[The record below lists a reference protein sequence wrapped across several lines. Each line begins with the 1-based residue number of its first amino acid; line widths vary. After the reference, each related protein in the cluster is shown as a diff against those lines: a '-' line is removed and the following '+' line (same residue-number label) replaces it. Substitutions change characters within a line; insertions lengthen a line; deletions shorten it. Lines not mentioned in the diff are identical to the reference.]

1 MKTIFITLFQ
11 AIEAKN
17 ILRTAVVTE
26 LLKDPTV
33 RIVCITKSK
42 ERADYYAKEIPLERI
57 TYEVFTKEPCG
68 FFESIF
74 TKAKIFLVRTKTT
87 DLRRNILLKERK
99 SYVAYFVGS
108 LASRILA
115 RKVIRSFFRYF
126 DARLGGDPGF
136 SELFDTHKPSV
147 VFLAHLFSDTET
159 ALLREARRRNIPTVG
174 FINSWDKLT
183 ARSMIRL
190 LPSMLLVYN
199 EHVKKEAMRLAD
211 MPEQSILIVGV
222 PQYDFFAT
230 TVPCTREKYL
240 KRLNLPSDAKILLYA
255 PMGELFSNSDWVM
268 IDRMHMI
275 LQKNEYFRKVYML
288 VRFPPNDF
296 VDQKE
301 LKKRPWLLYDIPG
314 IRYGAR
320 TKGDWDMTFD
330 DLENLR
336 DTLAHSSLLVC
347 YASSISVDAALMGKP
362 VINIGFD
369 VLPFPPALKS
379 PTFFYGT
386 EHYEKALQTGG
397 IRLVKSEHDLITW
410 LKHYLRDPLLDVSG
424 RRRLVEEQCPY
435 WGTSGARIAE
445 AVIQSIQRKQ
455 DIQGT

>member
-26 LLKDPTV
+26 LLRDPAV
-33 RIVCITKSK
+33 RIVCVTKSK
-42 ERADYYAKEIPLERI
+42 ERAAYYTKEVPHERI
-57 TYEVFTKEPCG
+57 TYEVFTKEPG
-68 FFESIF
+68 GLFESVF
-74 TKAKIFLVRTKTT
+74 SKAKIFLVRTKTT
-87 DLRRNILLKERK
+87 DLRRKMLLKERK
-99 SYVAYFVGS
+99 NFVSYLVGS
-108 LASRILA
+108 FASRILA
-115 RKVIRSFFRYF
+115 RKVIRSFVRYF
-126 DARLGGDPGF
+126 DARLVADPGF
-136 SELFDTHKPSV
+136 GELFATYKPSV
-147 VFLAHLFSDTET
+147 VLLAHLFSDTEA

-183 ARSMIRL
+183 ARYMIRL
-190 LPSMLLVYN
+190 LPSVLLVYN
-199 EHVKKEAMRLAD
+199 EHVKEEAMRLAD
-211 MPEQSILIVGV
+211 MPERRIEIVGV

-230 TVPCTREKYL
+230 TKPCTREEYL
-240 KRLNLPSDAKILLYA
+240 KRLDLPLDAKILLYA
-255 PMGELFSNSDWVM
+255 PMGELFSDSDWVM
-268 IDRMHMI
+268 IDRMRMI
-275 LQKNEYFRKVYML
+275 LQNDECFSKVYML

-301 LKKRPWLLYDIPG
+301 LKKRSWLLYNIPG

-330 DLENLR
+330 DLDNLR

-347 YASSISVDAALMGKP
+347 YASSISIDAALMGKP

-369 VLPFPPALKS
+369 VIPSPSALKS

-386 EHYEKALQTGG
+386 EHYEKALRTGG
-397 IRLVKSEHDLITW
+397 IRLVKSEQDLIMW
-410 LKHYLRDPLLDVSG
+410 LKRYLGDPLLDNSG
-424 RRRLVEEQCPY
+424 RRRLVDEQCPY

-445 AVIQSIQRKQ
+445 AVIQSVQRKQ
-455 DIQGT
+455 DIQGE